1 MFCSDSRVDI
11 FVTVWFIKEKKNSL
25 FTFIDISLRI
35 IQLTR
40 AFMKASRCL
49 WTHNSSFELHS
60 GVLMMHTC
68 VRTYAFLFAR

>member
-1 MFCSDSRVDI
+1 MLCSDFRIDS
-11 FVTVWFIKEKKNSL
+11 FATVWFIMEKNRL

-49 WTHNSSFELHS
+49 WTHNSSIELHS

>member
-1 MFCSDSRVDI
+1 MFCSDFRVDS
-11 FVTVWFIKEKKNSL
+11 FATVWFIKVKNRL

-49 WTHNSSFELHS
+49 WTHNSSIELHS